1 MYLGGDALRVCFN
14 TVAILFLCEVD
25 NIAYSVGLSENVRAR
40 VENAGRVELDDVQT
54 AALSKTKA
62 LHIGL
67 LVVCVPASVWLAHAT
82 ATFGA
87 CALAAL
93 PLWVGGLAEAVVPGA
108 DPAATCK
115 RLAQTMATCALGI
128 ALGVAAIALTVS
140 GG

>member
-1 MYLGGDALRVCFN
+1 M
-14 TVAILFLCEVD
+14 
-25 NIAYSVGLSENVRAR
+25 
-40 VENAGRVELDDVQT
+40 QT

-108 DPAATCK
+108 TPAATFK
-115 RLAQTMATCALGI
+115 RLGGTVATCALGGAVGM
-128 ALGVAAIALTVS
+128 ALIVLSVQ
-140 GG
+140 